1 MHAGVF
7 AFILAVFALAGFVK
21 GVIGLGLPTI
31 SMGLLVLVTR
41 PVEAAVV
48 LVLPSFLTNV
58 WQMLAGPSL
67 TSALKALGLS
77 FTVSTLALA
86 VNVAPADAIGGS
98 LAATT
103 LAALAIATG
112 VMWLG
117 QTLRSRLPPLIFRR
131 CFFDGLLLLGLY
143 LIIGVVR

>member
-31 SMGLLVLVTR
+31 SMGLLVLVMR
-41 PVEAAVV
+41 PVEAAV
-48 LVLPSFLTNV
+48 LVLPSLLTNV

-112 VMWLG
+112 GMWLG
-117 QTLRSRLPPLIFRR
+117 QTLRSRLPPLISRR

>member
-1 MHAGVF
+1 MQAGVF
-7 AFILAVFALAGFVK
+7 AFILAMFALAGFVK

-31 SMGLLVLVTR
+31 SMGLLVLVMR
-41 PVEAAVV
+41 PVEAAAV
-48 LVLPSFLTNV
+48 LVLPSLLTNV

-112 VMWLG
+112 GMWLG
-117 QTLRSRLPPLIFRR
+117 QTLRSRLPPLIFRC

>member
-7 AFILAVFALAGFVK
+7 AFILAVFALVGFVK

-31 SMGLLVLVTR
+31 SMGLLVLVMR
-41 PVEAAVV
+41 PVEAAV
-48 LVLPSFLTNV
+48 LVLPSLLTNV

-86 VNVAPADAIGGS
+86 LTVNVARADAIGG
-98 LAATT
+98 
-103 LAALAIATG
+103 
-112 VMWLG
+112 MWLG

-131 CFFDGLLLLGLY
+131 CFFGGLLRLGLY